1 MSSHSVCLA
10 AILMLICSFGASAQT
25 APAASSQPNGTAANK
40 PVIKHV
46 PAQYTSASSG
56 KEMFNAYCASCHGT
70 DAKGD
75 GPAAPA
81 LKMPTT
87 DLTTLAIKNH
97 GAFPAAHVAAALQGD
112 AMTPA
117 HGSKDMP
124 VWGPIFMTIG
134 GHSAAEV
141 QLRIRN
147 LTAYLESLQV
157 K

>member
-1 MSSHSVCLA
+1 MCLVAISVLV
-10 AILMLICSFGASAQT
+10 CSLCISAQT
-25 APAASSQPNGTAANK
+25 APAAATPQATTPT
-40 PVIKHV
+40 IKHV
-46 PAQYTSASSG
+46 PAAYTTPSSG

-81 LKMPTT
+81 LKIPTT
-87 DLTTLAIKNH
+87 NLTTLAVKN
-97 GAFPAAHVAAALQGD
+97 GGVFPAAHVAAVIQGD

-117 HGSKDMP
+117 HGSKEMP
-124 VWGPIFMTIG
+124 VWGPIFMSIG
-134 GHSAAEV
+134 GHSTADV

-147 LTAYLESLQV
+147 LTKYLESLQV

>member
-1 MSSHSVCLA
+1 MSLRIVCLVA
-10 AILMLICSFGASAQT
+10 VVLLVCSIAMTAQT
-25 APAASSQPNGTAANK
+25 APAAATPQATTPT
-40 PVIKHV
+40 IKHV
-46 PAQYTSASSG
+46 PAAYTTPSSG

-81 LKMPTT
+81 LKIPTT
-87 DLTTLAIKNH
+87 NLTTLAVKN
-97 GAFPAAHVAAALQGD
+97 GGDFPAAHVAAVIQGD

-117 HGSKDMP
+117 HGSKEMP
-124 VWGPIFMTIG
+124 VWGPIFMSIG
-134 GHSAAEV
+134 GHSTADV

-147 LTAYLESLQV
+147 LTKYLESLQV

>member
-1 MSSHSVCLA
+1 MSSRIWFLVVI
-10 AILMLICSFGASAQT
+10 ILLICSLGMTAQT
-25 APAASSQPNGTAANK
+25 APAAATQQATTPT
-40 PVIKHV
+40 IKHV
-46 PAQYTSASSG
+46 PATYTTPASG

-87 DLTTLAIKNH
+87 NLTTLSMKN
-97 GAFPAAHVAAALQGD
+97 GGVFPAAHVAAVIQGD
-112 AMTPA
+112 ALTPA

-124 VWGPIFMTIG
+124 VWGPIFMSIG
-134 GHSAAEV
+134 GHSKADV

-147 LTAYLESLQV
+147 LTAYLESLQT

>member
-1 MSSHSVCLA
+1 MSSRIVWLA
-10 AILMLICSFGASAQT
+10 AIVVLVCSLGLSAQT
-25 APAASSQPNGTAANK
+25 APAAAQPTT
-40 PVIKHV
+40 PTIKHV
-46 PAQYTSASSG
+46 AAPYTTPSSG

-70 DAKGD
+70 DGKGD

-87 DLTTLAIKNH
+87 NLTTLAAKN
-97 GAFPAAHVAAALQGD
+97 GGTFPAAHVAAVIQGD

-124 VWGPIFMTIG
+124 VWGPIFLSIA
-134 GHSAAEV
+134 GHSQAEV

-147 LTAYLESLQV
+147 LTNYLESLQS

>member
-1 MSSHSVCLA
+1 MSSRIVCLVA
-10 AILMLICSFGASAQT
+10 MVLLFCSIGMSAQT
-25 APAASSQPNGTAANK
+25 APAAAA
-40 PVIKHV
+40 PQATTPTIKHV
-46 PAQYTSASSG
+46 PAAYTSPSSG

-87 DLTTLAIKNH
+87 NLTTLTVKN
-97 GAFPAAHVAAALQGD
+97 GGTFPAAHVGAVIQGD
-112 AMTPA
+112 ALTPA

-124 VWGPIFMTIG
+124 VWGPIFMSIG
-134 GHSAAEV
+134 GHSKTEV

>member
-1 MSSHSVCLA
+1 
-10 AILMLICSFGASAQT
+10 
-25 APAASSQPNGTAANK
+25 
-40 PVIKHV
+40 
-46 PAQYTSASSG
+46 
-56 KEMFNAYCASCHGT
+56 MFNAYCASCHGA

-87 DLTTLAIKNH
+87 NLTTLAAKN
-97 GAFPAAHVAAALQGD
+97 GGTFPASHVAAVIQGD
-112 AMTPA
+112 GMTPA

-124 VWGPIFMTIG
+124 IWGPIFMAIG
-134 GHSAAEV
+134 GHSQAEV

-147 LTAYLESLQV
+147 LTAYVESLQV